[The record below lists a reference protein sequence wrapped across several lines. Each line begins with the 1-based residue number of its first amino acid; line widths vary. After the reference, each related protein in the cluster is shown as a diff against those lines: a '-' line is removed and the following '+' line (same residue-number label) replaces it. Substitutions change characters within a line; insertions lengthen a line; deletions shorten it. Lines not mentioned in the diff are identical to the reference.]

1 MQRIST
7 LIQKLSELAEQ
18 EKKLGLIDIDLMLD
32 YTRVMYADLL
42 EVRKNYALNDIV
54 SAGADKKENSNSIEN
69 PAITPADKVVQE
81 KAAETIK
88 ETPASNNVEMSEAV
102 SNIEED
108 VVAQEVQVE
117 EETTVEMSEPA
128 IEPDPE
134 PIVTRVP
141 HINYAAVPN
150 IDIRTRIGINDKYLF
165 ISELFANDK
174 VAYDDAI
181 KQLNGFNSIDEAEK
195 WVDAELVSKY
205 GWDKEQET
213 VQSFYDLLNQSFPA
227 T

>member
-54 SAGADKKENSNSIEN
+54 STNTDKKHDNNSVENA
-69 PAITPADKVVQE
+69 AITPADKVVQE

-88 ETPASNNVEMSEAV
+88 ERPASNNVEMSEAV

-108 VVAQEVQVE
+108 VVAPEVKVE
-117 EETTVEMSEPA
+117 EETTVSVIMLHA
-128 IEPDPE
+128 L
-134 PIVTRVP
+134 TQ
-141 HINYAAVPN
+141 NN
-150 IDIRTRIGINDKYLF
+150 T
-165 ISELFANDK
+165 
-174 VAYDDAI
+174 
-181 KQLNGFNSIDEAEK
+181 
-195 WVDAELVSKY
+195 
-205 GWDKEQET
+205 
-213 VQSFYDLLNQSFPA
+213 
-227 T
+227 